1 MIKIIR
7 PELFLIL
14 FDDIYY
20 QSMIYVIEVS
30 QNQIYI
36 KRNKSVVL
44 SSVLKTEINFYG
56 CSLLCLKENSL
67 RLRYAFLIVF
77 ATQNEPNQAKF
88 SLNRI

>member
-44 SSVLKTEINFYG
+44 SSVLKTEIN
-56 CSLLCLKENSL
+56 L
-67 RLRYAFLIVF
+67 RLFFIMPER
-77 ATQNEPNQAKF
+77 K
-88 SLNRI
+88 